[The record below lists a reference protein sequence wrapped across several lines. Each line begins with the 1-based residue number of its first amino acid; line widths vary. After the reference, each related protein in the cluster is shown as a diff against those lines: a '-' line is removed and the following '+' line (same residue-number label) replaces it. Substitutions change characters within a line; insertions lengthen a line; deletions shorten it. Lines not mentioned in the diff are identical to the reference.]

1 MRETVDKILLVV
13 LLFFLVSAWSACKV
27 KDTPE
32 TPPTGQKPD
41 TIGSTL
47 ATVNSDVLIIS
58 RGKKINQI
66 TGEIDLERKV
76 PVLSQTKSRYKLE
89 GTDLGMPVLD
99 SDGKRTWVFFGD
111 TWGSNNPYLTDA
123 LGYTDQWD
131 PENGIKLDFVSANGT
146 WKPIFIDGIN
156 QGGFEVPA
164 EAIMIGETMYLYH
177 TTDHT
182 RTKTMSRSV
191 LAKANRQQLNSATFK
206 LMYNFSID
214 KFINMSIERVKNA
227 DWALI
232 PQNAEESILIF
243 GSGDYRN
250 SPVYLAYQPVNGIES
265 KSTLRYFGGVRNRKA
280 VWITDEKRALPIV
293 NFETTPRVGELSVS
307 YNKFLKRWILL
318 YNHDSPRGINMRT
331 AEFPWGPWS
340 NPQVLF
346 RPWEDKGY
354 CYFIHTSWDLRNCDN
369 VMEPAS
375 RTHEWGG
382 EYAPYQYRHWAKGD
396 EAAGNTTIYFN
407 MSTWNPYQVVLMEA
421 KLYRLQ

>member
-1 MRETVDKILLVV
+1 MG
-13 LLFFLVSAWSACKV
+13 FFW
-27 KDTPE
+27 
-32 TPPTGQKPD
+32 
-41 TIGSTL
+41 
-47 ATVNSDVLIIS
+47 
-58 RGKKINQI
+58 
-66 TGEIDLERKV
+66 
-76 PVLSQTKSRYKLE
+76 RYL
-89 GTDLGMPVLD
+89 
-99 SDGKRTWVFFGD
+99 
-111 TWGSNNPYLTDA
+111 GSNNPYLTDA
-123 LGYTDQWD
+123 LCYTDQWD
-131 PENGIKLDFVSANGT
+131 PENGIKLDFISSNGT
-146 WKPIFIDGIN
+146 WKPIFIDGIK

-191 LAKANRQQLNSATFK
+191 LAKANREQLNNATFK

-227 DWALI
+227 DWPLI
-232 PQNAEESILIF
+232 PQNTEESILIF

-250 SPVYLAYQPVNGIES
+250 SPVYLASQPVNGIES
-265 KSTLRYFGGVRNRKA
+265 KSTLRYFAGVRNGKP
-280 VWITDEKRALPIV
+280 VWITDEKRALPVV

-340 NPQVLF
+340 NPQVIF

-354 CYFIHTSWDLRNCDN
+354 CHFIHTSWDLRNCDN
-369 VMEPAS
+369 VMEPSS
-375 RTHEWGG
+375 RSHEWGG

-396 EAAGNTTIYFN
+396 EAVGNTTIYFN

-421 KLYRLQ
+421 KLQRLQ